1 MTYDKLM
8 VDIGER
14 LRDWHFAHPHAP
26 TALYMGQAQKAV
38 VCDMMARR
46 VVRNIDDE
54 MRGEIQKR
62 FKGYALHFT
71 EDADYVALG

>member
-1 MTYDKLM
+1 MTYDRLM
-8 VDIGER
+8 ADIAER
-14 LRDWHFAHPHAP
+14 LRDWHFAHPNAP
-26 TALYMGQAQKAV
+26 AALYLGQAQKAV
-38 VCDMMARR
+38 VGDMMARR
-46 VVRNIDDE
+46 FGRNIEDE